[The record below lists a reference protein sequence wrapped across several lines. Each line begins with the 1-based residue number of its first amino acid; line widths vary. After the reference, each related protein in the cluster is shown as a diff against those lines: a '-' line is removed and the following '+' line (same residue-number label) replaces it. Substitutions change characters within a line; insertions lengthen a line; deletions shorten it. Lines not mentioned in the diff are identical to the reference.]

1 VTVNQMLSRLQSL
14 NVGSLASSSLSAH
27 TEDMADAQR
36 EQLMQG
42 RDSLDM
48 TLRQYRSP
56 TYAQM
61 KNAMNSR
68 PGLGNPDL
76 FLTGAT
82 HRSISFEV
90 AGQSIKTNVN
100 DIHGLEEKYSTG
112 MSNPFLLSPKTKKEL
127 KDEHLQSTFIQQT
140 KEILFQ

>member
-1 VTVNQMLSRLQSL
+1 MLSRLQSL
-14 NVGSLASSSLSAH
+14 NVGSLASSSISAH

-48 TLRQYRSP
+48 ALRQYRSP
-56 TYAQM
+56 AYAQM

-76 FLTGAT
+76 KDTGAT
-82 HRSISFEV
+82 HASISFEV
-90 AGQSIKTNVN
+90 AGQSVRTNVN
-100 DIHGLEEKYSTG
+100 DVHGLEEKYKKADA
-112 MSNPFLLSPKTKKEL
+112 NPFLLSKKTKQQL